1 MLVSRWDGTPLQ
13 DAVCTGHREVAT
25 ALRLSGGTMSESF
38 GSTRMFDAAGR
49 GDVKNLSLLIKH
61 AGLKVTFW
69 ILMTLSIC
77 RRQSFVFEN
86 IQKTYVA
93 FVHRKTYVILI

>member
-13 DAVCTGHREVAT
+13 DAVCTCHREVAT

-61 AGLKVTFW
+61 AGLKVTFR
-69 ILMTLSIC
+69 IPMNVSI
-77 RRQSFVFEN
+77 VFEILSFFGN
-86 IQKTYVA
+86 IKN
-93 FVHRKTYVILI
+93 K